1 MNNEIRQKVINDFK
15 VEQELKKQQKIEKF
29 EAEEFTAK
37 LKHLL
42 IKKLD
47 TYNKQ
52 KDFYKLIDINNIKE
66 ILVRNSKWMYCMG
79 QTDNSIIITYK
90 NNNQIEHKIDAKL
103 MEFLYIFNH
112 TQSFYRDNNNIYI
125 VINYFN

>member
-15 VEQELKKQQKIEKF
+15 NKQIIEKF
-29 EAEEFTAK
+29 EKEEFTAK

-47 TYNKQ
+47 YINKQ

-66 ILVRNSKWMYCMG
+66 ILVRNSKWMYCYG
-79 QTDNSIIITYK
+79 QTNNSIIITYK

-103 MEFLYIFNH
+103 MEFLYMFNH

-125 VINYFN
+125 IINYIN